1 MSDLII
7 SKEEYLDA
15 LSKVN
20 EDTEAFHMI
29 KALINKYF
37 LMVEHMKETSLY
49 EVYTYEERV
58 TEAFIE
64 PMKIIASENEELKK
78 EVNKLR
84 KQLGLK
90 KKYKERKAV

>member
-1 MSDLII
+1 MSDLIS

-20 EDTEAFHMI
+20 EDAEAFHMI
-29 KALINKYF
+29 KTLINKYF
-37 LMVEHMKETSLY
+37 LMVEHMKKTSLY

-58 TEAFIE
+58 IEAFVE
-64 PMKIIASENEELKK
+64 PMKIIAHENEGLKK
-78 EVNKLR
+78 EVNELR

-90 KKYKERKAV
+90 RKYKERKAV